1 MDPNA
6 KKTALR
12 MIPYGLF
19 VLTAANKEGE
29 VAAATVNWVTQVA
42 FEPPLVVV
50 GVKADSHAHALIK
63 QTQAFA
69 LNVLGKGQQGLAFTF
84 FKPAEKKGDTISGE
98 GYRAGSTGSPI
109 LASTPAFIECTLEA
123 TVERYNTYAE
133 KGEDPDWGDPGQTHV
148 LTGPDTVNRKPV
160 TGPVFGAIQQWPG
173 TLGTNGGLRVDK
185 NARVLGYRTPVIDG
199 LYAAGN
205 TAASVLGA
213 IYGGGG
219 SCIGPSVT
227 FGYIA
232 GRHLAGQPSRDIGT
246 VASGSGALRE
256 GAGQ

>member
-1 MDPNA
+1 MSMTGPNGEDA
-6 KKTALR
+6 PDWLR
-12 MIPYGLF
+12 L
-19 VLTAANKEGE
+19 
-29 VAAATVNWVTQVA
+29 
-42 FEPPLVVV
+42 
-50 GVKADSHAHALIK
+50 
-63 QTQAFA
+63 
-69 LNVLGKGQQGLAFTF
+69 
-84 FKPAEKKGDTISGE
+84 
-98 GYRAGSTGSPI
+98 AGSI
-109 LASTPAFIECTLEA
+109 RELAGQIGVDSDALEA

-148 LTGPDTVNRKPV
+148 LTGPDTVNRKPI

-173 TLGTNGGLRVDK
+173 TLGTNGGLRVDSS
-185 NARVLGYRTPVIDG
+185 ARVLGYRTPVIDG

-232 GRHLAGQPSRDIGT
+232 GRHLAGRAPRDIGT
-246 VASGSGALRE
+246 VSSSVGSGR
-256 GAGQ
+256 